1 MATTKALFQ
10 QAARKTNHYRVP
22 PAGSER
28 QNSAGQREA
37 DLTFCYDFRVGTS
50 TNTEKQPWRPSAAN
64 QPEPN
69 SRLHAQRKRRRL
81 SSIIFLLLLIPFVAY
96 EFNRM
101 WQDPTLQPAHF
112 ALALTIGVLILLGV
126 LLLVGLLLRRPSK
139 REDDKSIL
147 RL

>member
-1 MATTKALFQ
+1 M
-10 QAARKTNHYRVP
+10 
-22 PAGSER
+22 
-28 QNSAGQREA
+28 
-37 DLTFCYDFRVGTS
+37 FCYDFQVGTS
-50 TNTEKQPWRPSAAN
+50 SNTEKQPWRPSAAN

-69 SRLHAQRKRRRL
+69 SRLRAQRKRRRL

-101 WQDPTLQPAHF
+101 WQDPELQSAHV
-112 ALALTIGVLILLGV
+112 ALALALGVVVLLGV
-126 LLLVGLLLRRPSK
+126 LLLAALLLRRPSK

>member
-1 MATTKALFQ
+1 MSSPSDKI
-10 QAARKTNHYRVP
+10 P
-22 PAGSER
+22 PSR
-28 QNSAGQREA
+28 REA
-37 DLTFCYDFRVGTS
+37 ILMFCYDFQGGTS
-50 TNTEKQPWRPSAAN
+50 ANTEKQPWRPSAAN

-69 SRLHAQRKRRRL
+69 SRLRAQRNRRRL

-101 WQDPTLQPAHF
+101 WQDPKLQPAHF
-112 ALALTIGVLILLGV
+112 ALALTLGVLILLGV
-126 LLLVGLLLRRPSK
+126 LLLVGLLLRRPSR

>member
-1 MATTKALFQ
+1 M
-10 QAARKTNHYRVP
+10 
-22 PAGSER
+22 
-28 QNSAGQREA
+28 
-37 DLTFCYDFRVGTS
+37 FCYDFQVGTS
-50 TNTEKQPWRPSAAN
+50 TNMEKQPWRPSAAN

-69 SRLHAQRKRRRL
+69 SRLQAQRKRRRV

-101 WQDPTLQPAHF
+101 WQDPKLQPAHF
-112 ALALTIGVLILLGV
+112 ALALALGVLILLGV